1 MTCIKPTTNRSQWQW
16 LHFDES
22 LAFEIGKHTMAH
34 LFGRQAFVELLISEG
49 VTHLFG
55 NPGTTELPIMQAL
68 PDYPDLKF
76 VLGLQESV
84 VMGMADGYARASRQL
99 TAANVHV
106 APGLGNAMGAL
117 YNAKFSGAPVILTAG
132 QQEQGHGLLE
142 PLLYDDLTSMAA
154 PLVKWSIEVT
164 RLQDLPRIMRR
175 AAKIAMTPPTGP
187 VFISLPGDILNDLA
201 EMDLGQSVRIDHRV
215 RPSDGAL
222 NELANALLSA
232 AHPVIISGQ
241 ELCSAQAFADASEL
255 ATLLGAAVFQES
267 VPYRASF
274 PTAHKQYLGMLT
286 RSQGNVRE
294 TLDPFDLIF
303 CLGADLLRMSVYSP
317 TEPLPAHSRVVHLSE
332 RSGELGKNYRTE
344 WAMQANVSETLQAL
358 LPLLRSRINSGYAAQ
373 AQTRSHALA
382 LQNWSVH
389 RGNSVTQVL
398 TESSMR
404 PMTASTFVLHVTS
417 QLSPE
422 VIVVEEALTSTHRLP
437 QFLHQHDPDG
447 FFGLASGGLGFA
459 IPGAVGISMAKPGR
473 PVVAIV
479 GDGSAMYGIQGL
491 WTAAHFK
498 LPITYVI
505 ANNKGYRIIKER
517 LLSMQGSDQFIGM
530 DMKDPAIDYCQLA
543 QSMGMRAIRV
553 SDPADLD
560 TVLKDSIRSGKPQLI
575 EVMVSNGFGA

>member
-1 MTCIKPTTNRSQWQW
+1 MS
-16 LHFDES
+16 
-22 LAFEIGKHTMAH
+22 H
-34 LFGRQAFVELLISEG
+34 LFGRQAFIELLISEG

-76 VLGLQESV
+76 VLGLQEAV

-117 YNAKFSGAPVILTAG
+117 YNAKFTGSPVILTAG

-142 PLLYDDLTSMAA
+142 PLLYDNLTSMAA

-187 VFISLPGDILNDLA
+187 VFISLPGDILNEIA

-215 RPSDGAL
+215 RPSDSSLDA
-222 NELANALLSA
+222 LANALLSA
-232 AHPVIISGQ
+232 KNPVIISGQ
-241 ELCSAQAFADASEL
+241 ELCSTQAFEDAGEL
-255 ATLLGAAVFQES
+255 ATLLGAGVFQES
-267 VPYRASF
+267 VPFSATFS
-274 PTAHKQYLGMLT
+274 TSHNQYLGMLT
-286 RSQGNVRE
+286 RSQENVRK
-294 TLDPFDLIF
+294 TLEPFDLIF

-317 TEPLPAHSRVVHLSE
+317 VEPLPQHSRVIHLSE
-332 RSGELGKNYRTE
+332 RSGELGKNYTTE
-344 WAMQANVSETLQAL
+344 LALQANVCETLQAL
-358 LPLLRSRINSGYAAQ
+358 LPVLRARIDSNYKEQ
-373 AQTRSHALA
+373 ANVRAMALA
-382 LQNWSVH
+382 QQNWSIKRKH
-389 RGNSVTQVL
+389 SVIQVL
-398 TESSMR
+398 TQSSLR
-404 PMTASTFVLHVTS
+404 PMLASTFVMHITS
-417 QLSPE
+417 QLTPD
-422 VIVVEEALTSTHRLP
+422 VIVVEEALTSTQALS
-437 QFLHQHDPDG
+437 QYLHQHDHDS

-517 LLSMQGSDQFIGM
+517 LVSMQGSDRFIGM
-530 DMKDPAIDYCQLA
+530 DINDPAIDYCQMA
-543 QSMGMRAIRV
+543 QSMGMPSIKV
-553 SDPADLD
+553 SDPSELD
-560 TVLKDSIRSGKPQLI
+560 AALKAGIQSGKPNLI
-575 EVMVSNGFGA
+575 EVAVSNGFGN

>member
-1 MTCIKPTTNRSQWQW
+1 MS
-16 LHFDES
+16 
-22 LAFEIGKHTMAH
+22 H
-34 LFGRQAFVELLISEG
+34 LYGRQAFVELLISEG

-68 PDYPDLKF
+68 PDYPGLKF
-76 VLGLQESV
+76 ILGLQESV

-117 YNAKFSGAPVILTAG
+117 YNAKFSGSPVILTAG

-187 VFISLPGDILNDLA
+187 VFISLPGDILNEIA
-201 EMDLGQSVRIDHRV
+201 EIDMGQSVRIDHRV
-215 RPSDGAL
+215 RPSDKSL
-222 NELANALLSA
+222 DELANALLSA
-232 AHPVIISGQ
+232 KNPVIISGQ
-241 ELCSAQAFADASEL
+241 ELSSQQAFVDASAL
-255 ATLLGAAVFQES
+255 ASLLGAGVFQES
-267 VPYRASF
+267 VPFSATF
-274 PTAHKQYLGMLT
+274 PTSHPQYLGMLT
-286 RSQGNVRE
+286 RSQENVRK
-294 TLDPFDLIF
+294 TLDPFDLVL

-317 TEPLPAHSRVVHLSE
+317 VEPLPNHSRVLHLSE
-332 RSGELGKNYRTE
+332 RSWELGKNYRTE
-344 WAMQANVSETLQAL
+344 LALQANVCETLSVL
-358 LPLLRSRINSGYAAQ
+358 LPLLRSRIDTKYKEQ
-373 AQTRSHALA
+373 AQIRAKALEK
-382 LQNWSVH
+382 QNWAVT
-389 RGNSVTQVL
+389 RNKLTTQVL
-398 TESSMR
+398 TQSSMR
-404 PMTASTFVLHVTS
+404 PMSASTFVMHITN
-417 QLSPE
+417 QLTPD
-422 VIVVEEALTSTHRLP
+422 VIVVEEALTSTQSLP
-437 QFLHQHDPDG
+437 QYLHQHYPDS

-459 IPGAVGISMAKPGR
+459 IPGAVGVSMAKPGR

-491 WTAAHFK
+491 WSAAHFK

-517 LLSMQGSDQFIGM
+517 LVSMQGSDRFIGM
-530 DMKDPAIDYCQLA
+530 DMNDPAINYCQLA
-543 QSMGMRAIRV
+543 QSMGMGSIKV

-560 TVLKDSIRSGKPQLI
+560 AALKAGIQSGKPNLI
-575 EVMVSNGFGA
+575 EVVVSNGFGN

>member
-1 MTCIKPTTNRSQWQW
+1 MS
-16 LHFDES
+16 
-22 LAFEIGKHTMAH
+22 H
-34 LFGRQAFVELLISEG
+34 LYGRQAFVELLISEG

-68 PDYPDLKF
+68 PDYPGLKF
-76 VLGLQESV
+76 ILGLQESV

-117 YNAKFSGAPVILTAG
+117 YNAKFSGSPVILTAG

-187 VFISLPGDILNDLA
+187 VFISLPGDILNEITEID
-201 EMDLGQSVRIDHRV
+201 MGQSVRIDHRV
-215 RPSDGAL
+215 RPSDKSLDA
-222 NELANALLSA
+222 LANALLSA
-232 AHPVIISGQ
+232 KNPVIISGQ
-241 ELCSAQAFADASEL
+241 ELSSQQAFVDASAL
-255 ATLLGAAVFQES
+255 ASLLGAGVFQES
-267 VPYRASF
+267 VPFSATF
-274 PTAHKQYLGMLT
+274 PTSHPQYLGMLT
-286 RSQGNVRE
+286 RSQENVRK
-294 TLDPFDLIF
+294 TLDPFDLVL

-317 TEPLPAHSRVVHLSE
+317 VEPLPNHSRVLHLSE
-332 RSGELGKNYRTE
+332 RSWELGKNYRTE
-344 WAMQANVSETLQAL
+344 LALQANVCETLDVL
-358 LPLLRSRINSGYAAQ
+358 LPLLRSRIDTKYKEQ
-373 AQTRSHALA
+373 AQIRAKALEQ
-382 LQNWSVH
+382 QNWAVT
-389 RGNSVTQVL
+389 RNKLTTQVL
-398 TESSMR
+398 TQSSIR
-404 PMTASTFVLHVTS
+404 PMSASTFVMHITN
-417 QLSPE
+417 QLTPD
-422 VIVVEEALTSTHRLP
+422 VIVVEEALTSTQSLP
-437 QFLHQHDPDG
+437 QYLHQHYPDS

-459 IPGAVGISMAKPGR
+459 IPGAVGVSMAKPDR

-505 ANNKGYRIIKER
+505 ANNMGYRIIKER
-517 LLSMQGSDQFIGM
+517 LVSMQGSDRFIGM
-530 DMKDPAIDYCQLA
+530 DMNDPAINYCQLA
-543 QSMGMRAIRV
+543 QSMGMGSIKV

-560 TVLKDSIRSGKPQLI
+560 AALKAGIQSGKPNLI
-575 EVMVSNGFGA
+575 EVVVSNGFGN

>member
-1 MTCIKPTTNRSQWQW
+1 
-16 LHFDES
+16 
-22 LAFEIGKHTMAH
+22 
-34 LFGRQAFVELLISEG
+34 
-49 VTHLFG
+49 
-55 NPGTTELPIMQAL
+55 
-68 PDYPDLKF
+68 
-76 VLGLQESV
+76 
-84 VMGMADGYARASRQL
+84 
-99 TAANVHV
+99 
-106 APGLGNAMGAL
+106 
-117 YNAKFSGAPVILTAG
+117 
-132 QQEQGHGLLE
+132 
-142 PLLYDDLTSMAA
+142 
-154 PLVKWSIEVT
+154 
-164 RLQDLPRIMRR
+164 
-175 AAKIAMTPPTGP
+175 
-187 VFISLPGDILNDLA
+187 
-201 EMDLGQSVRIDHRV
+201 
-215 RPSDGAL
+215 
-222 NELANALLSA
+222 
-232 AHPVIISGQ
+232 
-241 ELCSAQAFADASEL
+241 
-255 ATLLGAAVFQES
+255 
-267 VPYRASF
+267 
-274 PTAHKQYLGMLT
+274 
-286 RSQGNVRE
+286 
-294 TLDPFDLIF
+294 
-303 CLGADLLRMSVYSP
+303 
-317 TEPLPAHSRVVHLSE
+317 
-332 RSGELGKNYRTE
+332 
-344 WAMQANVSETLQAL
+344 MQANVSETLQAL

-404 PMTASTFVLHVTS
+404 PMTASTFVMHVTS

>member
-1 MTCIKPTTNRSQWQW
+1 MS
-16 LHFDES
+16 
-22 LAFEIGKHTMAH
+22 H
-34 LFGRQAFVELLISEG
+34 LYGRQAFVELLISEG

-68 PDYPDLKF
+68 PDYPGLKF
-76 VLGLQESV
+76 ILGLQESV

-117 YNAKFSGAPVILTAG
+117 YNAKFSGSPVILTAG

-187 VFISLPGDILNDLA
+187 VFISLPGDILNEIA
-201 EMDLGQSVRIDHRV
+201 EIDMGQSVRIDHRV
-215 RPSDGAL
+215 RPSDKSL
-222 NELANALLSA
+222 DELANALLSA
-232 AHPVIISGQ
+232 KNPAIISGQ
-241 ELCSAQAFADASEL
+241 ELSSQQAFVDASAL
-255 ATLLGAAVFQES
+255 ATLLGAGVFQES
-267 VPYRASF
+267 VPFSATF
-274 PTAHKQYLGMLT
+274 PTSHPQYLGMLT
-286 RSQGNVRE
+286 RSQENVRK
-294 TLDPFDLIF
+294 TLDPFDLVL

-317 TEPLPAHSRVVHLSE
+317 VEPLPNHSRVLHLSE
-332 RSGELGKNYRTE
+332 RNWELGKNYRTE
-344 WAMQANVSETLQAL
+344 LALQANVCETLSVL
-358 LPLLRSRINSGYAAQ
+358 LPLLRSRIDTKYKEQ
-373 AQTRSHALA
+373 AQIRAKALEQKNWAVTRNKLA
-382 LQNWSVH
+382 
-389 RGNSVTQVL
+389 TQVL
-398 TESSMR
+398 TQSSMR
-404 PMTASTFVLHVTS
+404 PMSASTFVMHITN
-417 QLSPE
+417 QLTPD
-422 VIVVEEALTSTHRLP
+422 VIVVEEALTSTQSLP
-437 QFLHQHDPDG
+437 QYLHQHYPDS

-459 IPGAVGISMAKPGR
+459 IPGAVGVSMAKPGR

-491 WTAAHFK
+491 WSAAHFK

-517 LLSMQGSDQFIGM
+517 LVSMQGSDRFIGM
-530 DMKDPAIDYCQLA
+530 DMNDPAINYCQLA
-543 QSMGMRAIRV
+543 QSMGMGSIKV

-560 TVLKDSIRSGKPQLI
+560 AALKAGIQSGKPNLI
-575 EVMVSNGFGA
+575 EVVVSNGFGN

>member
-1 MTCIKPTTNRSQWQW
+1 MS
-16 LHFDES
+16 
-22 LAFEIGKHTMAH
+22 H
-34 LFGRQAFVELLISEG
+34 LYGRQAFVELLISEG

-68 PDYPDLKF
+68 PDYPGLKF
-76 VLGLQESV
+76 ILGLQESV

-117 YNAKFSGAPVILTAG
+117 YNAKFSGSPVILTAG

-187 VFISLPGDILNDLA
+187 VFISLPGDILNEIA
-201 EMDLGQSVRIDHRV
+201 EIDMGQSVRIDHRV
-215 RPSDGAL
+215 RPSDKSL
-222 NELANALLSA
+222 DELANALLSA
-232 AHPVIISGQ
+232 KNPLIISGQ
-241 ELCSAQAFADASEL
+241 ELSSQQAFVDASAL
-255 ATLLGAAVFQES
+255 ASLLGAGVFQES
-267 VPYRASF
+267 VPFSATF
-274 PTAHKQYLGMLT
+274 PTSHPQYLGMLT
-286 RSQGNVRE
+286 RSQENVRK
-294 TLDPFDLIF
+294 TLDPFDLVL

-317 TEPLPAHSRVVHLSE
+317 VEPLPNHSRVLHLSE
-332 RSGELGKNYRTE
+332 RSWELGKNYRTE
-344 WAMQANVSETLQAL
+344 LALQANVCETLSVL
-358 LPLLRSRINSGYAAQ
+358 LPLLRSRIDTKYKEQ
-373 AQTRSHALA
+373 AQIRAIALEQ
-382 LQNWSVH
+382 QNWTVT
-389 RGNSVTQVL
+389 RNKLATQVL
-398 TESSMR
+398 TQSSMR
-404 PMTASTFVLHVTS
+404 PMSASTFVMHITN
-417 QLSPE
+417 QLTPD
-422 VIVVEEALTSTHRLP
+422 VIVVEEALTSTQSLP
-437 QFLHQHDPDG
+437 QYLHQHYPDS

-459 IPGAVGISMAKPGR
+459 IPGAVGVSLAKPGR

-491 WTAAHFK
+491 WSAAHFK

-517 LLSMQGSDQFIGM
+517 LVSMQGSDRFIGM
-530 DMKDPAIDYCQLA
+530 DMNDPAINYCQLA
-543 QSMGMRAIRV
+543 QSMGMGSIKV

-560 TVLKDSIRSGKPQLI
+560 AALKAGIQSGKPNLI
-575 EVMVSNGFGA
+575 EVVVSNGFGN

>member
-1 MTCIKPTTNRSQWQW
+1 MTQ
-16 LHFDES
+16 
-22 LAFEIGKHTMAH
+22 

-49 VTHLFG
+49 VSHLFG

-68 PDYPDLKF
+68 PDYPGLKF

-142 PLLYDDLTSMAA
+142 PMLYDDLTAMAA

-175 AAKIAMTPPTGP
+175 AAKIALTPPTGP
-187 VFISLPGDILNDLA
+187 VFISLPGDILNELA
-201 EMDLGQSVRIDHRV
+201 EMDLGQSVRIDRRL
-215 RPSDGAL
+215 RPADGAL
-222 NELANALLSA
+222 NELANALLSS

-241 ELCSAQAFADASEL
+241 ELCTAQAFADAGEL
-255 ATLLGAAVFQES
+255 ASLLGAAVFQETI
-267 VPYRASF
+267 PYSATF
-274 PTAHKQYLGMLT
+274 PTADPQYLGMLT
-286 RSQGNVRE
+286 RNQDHVRQ
-294 TLDPFDLIF
+294 TLDPFDLVL
-303 CLGADLLRMSVYSP
+303 CLGADLLRMSVYSSI
-317 TEPLPAHSRVVHLSE
+317 EPLPTHSRVIHLSE

-344 WAMQANVSETLQAL
+344 LAMQANVSETLHAL
-358 LPLLRSRINSGYAAQ
+358 LPLLRSRIDPGYTAQ
-373 AQTRSHALA
+373 AQTRSKALA
-382 LQNWSVH
+382 LRNWSVQ
-389 RGNSVTQVL
+389 RRNSVSQVL
-398 TESSMR
+398 TESSMS
-404 PMTASTFVLHVTS
+404 PMSASTFVMHVTS

-437 QFLHQHDPDG
+437 QFLHQHDHDS

-459 IPGAVGISMAKPGR
+459 IPGAVGISLAKPGR

-530 DMKDPAIDYCQLA
+530 DMNDPAIDYCQLA
-543 QSMGMRAIRV
+543 QSMGMHAIRV

>member
-1 MTCIKPTTNRSQWQW
+1 MS
-16 LHFDES
+16 
-22 LAFEIGKHTMAH
+22 H
-34 LFGRQAFVELLISEG
+34 LYGRQAFVELLISEG

-68 PDYPDLKF
+68 PDYPGLKF
-76 VLGLQESV
+76 ILGLQELV

-117 YNAKFSGAPVILTAG
+117 YNAKFSGSPVILTAG

-187 VFISLPGDILNDLA
+187 VFISLPGDILNEIA
-201 EMDLGQSVRIDHRV
+201 EIDMGQSVRIDHRV
-215 RPSDGAL
+215 RPSDKSLDA
-222 NELANALLSA
+222 LANALLSA
-232 AHPVIISGQ
+232 KNPVIISGQ
-241 ELCSAQAFADASEL
+241 ELSSQQAFVDASAL
-255 ATLLGAAVFQES
+255 ASLLGAGVFQES
-267 VPYRASF
+267 VPFSATF
-274 PTAHKQYLGMLT
+274 PTSHPQYLGMLT
-286 RSQGNVRE
+286 RSQENVRK
-294 TLDPFDLIF
+294 TLDPFDLVL

-317 TEPLPAHSRVVHLSE
+317 VEPLPNHSRVLHLSE
-332 RSGELGKNYRTE
+332 RSWELGKNYRTE
-344 WAMQANVSETLQAL
+344 LALQANVCETLSVL
-358 LPLLRSRINSGYAAQ
+358 LPLLRSRIDTKYKEQ
-373 AQTRSHALA
+373 AQIRAKALEQ
-382 LQNWSVH
+382 QNWAVT
-389 RGNSVTQVL
+389 RNKLTTQVL
-398 TESSMR
+398 TQSSIR
-404 PMTASTFVLHVTS
+404 PMSASTFVMHITN
-417 QLSPE
+417 QLTPD
-422 VIVVEEALTSTHRLP
+422 VIVVEEALTSTQSLP
-437 QFLHQHDPDG
+437 QYLHQHYPDS

-459 IPGAVGISMAKPGR
+459 IPGAVGVSMAKPGR

-491 WTAAHFK
+491 WSAAHFK

-517 LLSMQGSDQFIGM
+517 LVSMQGSDRFIGM
-530 DMKDPAIDYCQLA
+530 DMNDPAINYCQLA
-543 QSMGMRAIRV
+543 QSMGMGSIKV

-560 TVLKDSIRSGKPQLI
+560 AALKAGIKSGKPNLI
-575 EVMVSNGFGA
+575 EVVVSNGFGN

>member
-1 MTCIKPTTNRSQWQW
+1 MS
-16 LHFDES
+16 
-22 LAFEIGKHTMAH
+22 H
-34 LFGRQAFVELLISEG
+34 LYGRQAFVELLISEG

-68 PDYPDLKF
+68 PDYPGLKF
-76 VLGLQESV
+76 ILGLQESV

-117 YNAKFSGAPVILTAG
+117 YNAKFSGSPVILTAG

-187 VFISLPGDILNDLA
+187 VFISLPGDILNEITEID
-201 EMDLGQSVRIDHRV
+201 MGQSVRIDHRV
-215 RPSDGAL
+215 RPSDKSLDA
-222 NELANALLSA
+222 LANALLSA
-232 AHPVIISGQ
+232 KNPVIISGQ
-241 ELCSAQAFADASEL
+241 ELSSQQAFVDASAL
-255 ATLLGAAVFQES
+255 ASLLGAGVFQES
-267 VPYRASF
+267 VPFSATF
-274 PTAHKQYLGMLT
+274 PTSHPQYLGMLT
-286 RSQGNVRE
+286 RSQENVRK
-294 TLDPFDLIF
+294 TLDPFDLVL

-317 TEPLPAHSRVVHLSE
+317 VEPLPNHSRVLHLSE
-332 RSGELGKNYRTE
+332 RSWELGKNYRTE
-344 WAMQANVSETLQAL
+344 LALQANVCETLDVL
-358 LPLLRSRINSGYAAQ
+358 LPLLRSRIDTKYKEQ
-373 AQTRSHALA
+373 AQIRAKALEQ
-382 LQNWSVH
+382 QNWAVT
-389 RGNSVTQVL
+389 RDKLTTQVL
-398 TESSMR
+398 TQSSIR
-404 PMTASTFVLHVTS
+404 PMSASTFVMHITN
-417 QLSPE
+417 QLTPD
-422 VIVVEEALTSTHRLP
+422 VIVVEEALTSTQSLP
-437 QFLHQHDPDG
+437 QYLHQHYPDS

-459 IPGAVGISMAKPGR
+459 IPGAVGVSMAKPDR

-505 ANNKGYRIIKER
+505 ANNMGYRIIKER
-517 LLSMQGSDQFIGM
+517 LVSMQGSDRFIGM
-530 DMKDPAIDYCQLA
+530 DMNDPAINYCQLA
-543 QSMGMRAIRV
+543 QSMGMGSIKV

-560 TVLKDSIRSGKPQLI
+560 AALKAGIQSGKPNLI
-575 EVMVSNGFGA
+575 EVVVSNGFGN

>member
-1 MTCIKPTTNRSQWQW
+1 MS
-16 LHFDES
+16 
-22 LAFEIGKHTMAH
+22 H
-34 LFGRQAFVELLISEG
+34 LYGRQAFVELLISEG

-68 PDYPDLKF
+68 PDYPGLKF
-76 VLGLQESV
+76 ILGLQESV

-117 YNAKFSGAPVILTAG
+117 YNAKFSGSPVILTAG

-187 VFISLPGDILNDLA
+187 VFISLPGDILNEIA
-201 EMDLGQSVRIDHRV
+201 EIDMGQSVRIDHRV
-215 RPSDGAL
+215 RPSDKSLDA
-222 NELANALLSA
+222 LANALLSA
-232 AHPVIISGQ
+232 KNPVIISGQ
-241 ELCSAQAFADASEL
+241 ELSSQQAFVDASAL
-255 ATLLGAAVFQES
+255 ASLLGAGVFQES
-267 VPYRASF
+267 VPFSATF
-274 PTAHKQYLGMLT
+274 PTSHPQYLGMLT
-286 RSQGNVRE
+286 RSQENVRK
-294 TLDPFDLIF
+294 TLDPFDLVL

-317 TEPLPAHSRVVHLSE
+317 VEPLPNHSRVLHLSE
-332 RSGELGKNYRTE
+332 RSWELGKNYRTE
-344 WAMQANVSETLQAL
+344 LALQANVCETLSVL
-358 LPLLRSRINSGYAAQ
+358 LPLLRSRIDTKYKEQ
-373 AQTRSHALA
+373 AQIRAKALEQ
-382 LQNWSVH
+382 QNWAVT
-389 RGNSVTQVL
+389 RNKLTTQVL
-398 TESSMR
+398 TQSSIR
-404 PMTASTFVLHVTS
+404 PMSASTFVMHITN
-417 QLSPE
+417 QLTPD
-422 VIVVEEALTSTHRLP
+422 VIVVEEALTSTQSLP
-437 QFLHQHDPDG
+437 QYLHQHYPDS

-459 IPGAVGISMAKPGR
+459 IPGAVGVSMAKPDR

-505 ANNKGYRIIKER
+505 ANNMGYRIIKER
-517 LLSMQGSDQFIGM
+517 LVSMQGSDRFIGM
-530 DMKDPAIDYCQLA
+530 DMNDPAINYCQLA
-543 QSMGMRAIRV
+543 QSMGMGSIKV

-560 TVLKDSIRSGKPQLI
+560 AALKAGIQSGKPNLI
-575 EVMVSNGFGA
+575 EVVVSNGFGN